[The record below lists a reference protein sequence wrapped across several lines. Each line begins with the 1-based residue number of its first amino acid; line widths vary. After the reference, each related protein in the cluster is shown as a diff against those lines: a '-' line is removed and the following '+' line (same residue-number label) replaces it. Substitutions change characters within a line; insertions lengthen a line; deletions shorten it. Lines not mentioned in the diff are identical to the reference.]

1 MQRIITDKKDTVAKI
16 IEKILESPEAEIVL
30 VIPVGSILSAGGAS
44 DFQLLKREAEAA
56 DKRISLESVDKETL
70 ALAKKVRLEAV
81 HPLFKE
87 EGISRSLSDIVSVRK
102 ISDSTSFASAQGGKT
117 SENSFRVE
125 SPQPAARYSDDKKK
139 KKNHREEETLPEI
152 EIEKEFEGK
161 KQEETESRREIV
173 EALYGEAKTRKIS
186 LRKFKIPGLIAAAV
200 ILFVG
205 AAWAIGAAF
214 GRAEVAVS
222 FKKVPWQY
230 QETFLGDKIL
240 AKIDANKR
248 SFPVESFSQDKN
260 VTRLFP
266 ASGKTEVN
274 QKATG
279 KITVYNAYN
288 ASPQLLVANTR
299 FAAPDGKIFRLD
311 NQTLVPGAKVQ
322 SGKITPSSVEANVTA
337 DKAGEEYNIGPVA
350 RLTIPGFKDSPKYDG
365 FYGAFLEQ
373 TSGGSTGQKPAPT
386 EQDIASAKDKTA
398 ESLKANL
405 ENPSLNNRPEGFKIL
420 PDASQ
425 IQITKLTVNKTVD
438 QSGNFGI
445 FGGASFRALGFREAD
460 VKAILQE
467 LAAKDYP
474 QMTFKDLKLD
484 YGAVKPDFKN
494 GKLSFSLSVQA
505 ALGPQFSGDEL
516 KSKIGGLSV
525 NGAKK
530 IILALPSLSGARISL
545 WPFWLRS
552 LPANAKKINI
562 VVE

>member
-1 MQRIITDKKDTVAKI
+1 MQRIITDKKDTVATI

-30 VIPVGSILSAGGAS
+30 VIPLNSILSAGGAS

-70 ALAKKVRLEAV
+70 ALAKKVRLDAV

-87 EGISRSLSDIVSVRK
+87 EGTSRSLSDIVSVRK
-102 ISDSTSFASAQGGKT
+102 ISDSPSFASAQGGKT
-117 SENSFRVE
+117 SESSFRVE
-125 SPQPAARYSDDKKK
+125 SPQFAAGYSEDKKK
-139 KKNHREEETLPEI
+139 KKNHKEEERLP
-152 EIEKEFEGK
+152 EIEKEFDSK
-161 KQEETESRREIV
+161 KQEEAESRREI
-173 EALYGEAKTRKIS
+173 EEELYRETKIRKIS

-205 AAWAIGAAF
+205 AAWAVGAVF
-214 GRAEVAVS
+214 GRAEVAIS

-230 QETFLGDKIL
+230 QETFLGDKVF
-240 AKIDANKR
+240 AKIDAGKR

-288 ASPQLLVANTR
+288 ASPQLLVATTR
-299 FAAPDGKIFRLD
+299 FATPDGKIFRLD

-322 SGKITPSSVEANVTA
+322 SGKITPSSIQANVTA
-337 DKAGEEYNIGPVA
+337 DKAGEEYNVGPVA
-350 RLTIPGFKDSPKYDG
+350 HLTIPGFKDSPKYDG

-373 TSGGSTGQKPAPT
+373 ISGGSTGQKPAPT
-386 EQDIASAKDKTA
+386 EQDIASAKDKTT

-425 IQITKLTVNKTVD
+425 IQIIKLTVNKTVD
-438 QSGNFGI
+438 QSGNFSI

-494 GKLSFSLSVQA
+494 GKLSFSLSAQA
-505 ALGPQFSGDEL
+505 VLGPQFSSDEL
-516 KSKIGGLSV
+516 KSKIGGRSV
-525 NGAKK
+525 NEAKK
-530 IILALPSLSGARISL
+530 IILALPDLSGARISL
-545 WPFWLRS
+545 WPFWLSR
-552 LPANAKKINI
+552 LPANVKKINVI
-562 VVE
+562 VD